1 MVGDPTLLTTEDG
14 EAWRE
19 RYDRLDSPGPYHSPE
34 YLELLAGNFE
44 HDEEVAEAFVY
55 EADGELV
62 YYPYLRR
69 PLSTLPFAGESDV
82 DLSGLS
88 DIVSSWYY
96 GGPIATSGV
105 DDGLASEFAEAF
117 SEHCRERG
125 IVAEFVRFDPNA
137 ENHER
142 FEVLDPI
149 HNRQTVPVDLS
160 GTPEDVWEGYEGRNQ
175 RAIKQARDTP
185 LAVEGSRDPDDIE
198 RFHDIYSNA
207 MEARDAS
214 EHYRFA
220 LDYFEDLLARPD
232 LASLFVTRHEGTVV
246 GGFITVHD
254 ERIAHH
260 FLSASNPDYWDLRL
274 NNLMYHE
281 VVMAMQESGRETF
294 DFQGGRPGVFDFK
307 KGFSPLRR
315 EFYVGRRVH
324 DPGTYDALVDAAEEA
339 GLDTDSGYFPAY
351 RVSQSN

>member
-1 MVGDPTLLTTEDG
+1 MARDGTLLTTAEMD
-14 EAWRE
+14 EWRAQYE
-19 RYDRLDSPGPYHSPE
+19 RIDSPSPYHSPA

-44 HDEEVAEAFVY
+44 HDEERAEAFVY
-55 EADGELV
+55 EADGEVV

-69 PLSTLPFAGESDV
+69 PLSTLPFAGDCDV

-96 GGPIATSGV
+96 GGPIATPGV
-105 DDGLASEFAEAF
+105 DEDIAAGFAEAF
-117 SEHCRERG
+117 SERCRERG
-125 IVAEFVRFDPNA
+125 VVAEFVRFDPNA
-137 ENHER
+137 ENHDR

-175 RAIKQARDTP
+175 RAIKQAQDTP
-185 LAVEGSRDPDDIE
+185 LVVERSRDAADVE

-207 MEARDAS
+207 MAARDAS
-214 EHYRFA
+214 EHYRFERS
-220 LDYFEDLLARPD
+220 YFEDLLAEPD

-281 VVMAMQESGRETF
+281 VVTAMQASGRETF

-307 KGFSPLRR
+307 KGFSPLRG
-315 EFYVGRRVH
+315 EFYIGKRVH
-324 DPGTYDALVDAAEEA
+324 DEGTYDALVESAADA